1 VATAPWP
8 PFTNLSGSQES
19 GTGESNSGHSRYMYR
34 ARVVNQRLTSQWPGI
49 LSAGATAPYHLL
61 EALAPTSIVGAFSR
75 GQLRDKRKGAGHQN
89 QYLQNLSEPSIR
101 LEPVNKS
108 VHGGAKNPNHHGVE

>member
-1 VATAPWP
+1 
-8 PFTNLSGSQES
+8 
-19 GTGESNSGHSRYMYR
+19 
-34 ARVVNQRLTSQWPGI
+34 VNQDVRVTVRNCALP
-49 LSAGATAPYHLL
+49 L

-101 LEPVNKS
+101 LAPVNKS
-108 VHGGAKNPNHHGVE
+108 VHGGATNPNHRGVE

>member
-1 VATAPWP
+1 MNQDTYA
-8 PFTNLSGSQES
+8 SQWY
-19 GTGESNSGHSRYMYR
+19 RR
-34 ARVVNQRLTSQWPGI
+34 ARLRP
-49 LSAGATAPYHLL
+49 ALL

-75 GQLRDKRKGAGHQN
+75 GQLHDKRKGAGHQN
-89 QYLQNLSEPSIR
+89 QYLQNLSESSIR

>member
-1 VATAPWP
+1 MALKRAVLA
-8 PFTNLSGSQES
+8 NLIVVTPVTCVPG
-19 GTGESNSGHSRYMYR
+19 
-34 ARVVNQRLTSQWPGI
+34 RVVNQRLTSQWPAI

-75 GQLRDKRKGAGHQN
+75 GQLYDKRKGAGHQN